1 MLGHSFHYIQLV
13 SSKRPIQPD
22 EVDPSVTDT
31 HCAIFTH
38 LQYTHFSKPQTL
50 LKIALILEPIIQLS
64 VYLSGVTFCVHVHL
78 ITVAKSKIH
87 CSSENY
93 LLLGFLLVRLSQ
105 TVLLLVSQPITQN
118 NCSISVSYRSSSNVT
133 RLKNLL
139 TLENKMKLL
148 KRVELGQE
156 TIKK

>member
-1 MLGHSFHYIQLV
+1 MPSYALAETQVIRATTTMTIRATTTMTIRAIMANM
-13 SSKRPIQPD
+13 SSSP
-22 EVDPSVTDT
+22 TGC
-31 HCAIFTH
+31 CAVQWAMWKGGGLTSRDR
-38 LQYTHFSKPQTL
+38 LD
-50 LKIALILEPIIQLS
+50 
-64 VYLSGVTFCVHVHL
+64 
-78 ITVAKSKIH
+78 
-87 CSSENY
+87 SSENY

-105 TVLLLVSQPITQN
+105 TVLLLVRQPITQN

-133 RLKNLL
+133 RWKNLL